1 MLSNSRSGSE
11 ILNWFSLI
19 DNVLLFD
26 YVVDFLGGK
35 RDEEREEWMMFTML
49 EFSVL
54 PRRQFACALI
64 RYRRGGDTGMR
75 KMIALIFVDR

>member
-26 YVVDFLGGK
+26 YVVDFLGGRGERERGMDDVHDARVFSFAPK
-35 RDEEREEWMMFTML
+35 AICLCANTLSLRYRDEEDDR
-49 EFSVL
+49 VNI
-54 PRRQFACALI
+54 RR
-64 RYRRGGDTGMR
+64 
-75 KMIALIFVDR
+75 